1 MEHSKEIEMQKES
14 TKTFTIENLIAEI
27 NNKTTGNFSQKIECY
42 RRKYAGFKDCLIE
55 ITQIKVQT

>member
-1 MEHSKEIEMQKES
+1 MQKES